1 MGAGVH
7 LSEVM
12 AKKLSLVGGV
22 ALWLAHVGFRD
33 KDDAPLPLSVAKPT
47 AADAQHASQQ
57 GALLAVGRL
66 LIALLLAAV
75 GATELW
81 RLLGTPFTSFD
92 HGDGHDDLRLRLPQ
106 LLLSLPLAV
115 GAATARVAGA
125 LAVLMVAEALLVWQ
139 WWQLAV
145 FSYAVRARRP
155 APPPR
160 TPAPRLTPPP
170 PAALQGAQRDT
181 AIEHFTVNLAVAGAL
196 LLLPTFGGGRYTLD
210 QIVKKQE

>member
-145 FSYAVRARRP
+145 FSYAVRPRRP
-155 APPPR
+155 APPAAHTR
-160 TPAPRLTPPP
+160 AASHPA
-170 PAALQGAQRDT
+170 AALQGAQRDT

>member
-145 FSYAVRARRP
+145 FSYAVRARP
-155 APPPR
+155 APPRARPR
-160 TPAPRLTPPP
+160 RASPPPP

>member
-33 KDDAPLPLSVAKPT
+33 RTTRRCRSPSPSPPPPT
-47 AADAQHASQQ
+47 PSTRRSRARCWRSAASSSRH
-57 GALLAVGRL
+57 
-66 LIALLLAAV
+66 LLAAV

-145 FSYAVRARRP
+145 FSYAVRPSGRP
-155 APPPR
+155 APPAAHAR
-160 TPAPRLTPPP
+160 AAPH
-170 PAALQGAQRDT
+170 PAAARR
-181 AIEHFTVNLAVAGAL
+181 FAGRPARH
-196 LLLPTFGGGRYTLD
+196 GD
-210 QIVKKQE
+210 

>member
-145 FSYAVRARRP
+145 FSYAVRARCP

-160 TPAPRLTPPP
+160 TPAPHPAA
-170 PAALQGAQRDT
+170 AALQGAQRDT

>member
-155 APPPR
+155 APPAAHAR
-160 TPAPRLTPPP
+160 AASHPA
-170 PAALQGAQRDT
+170 AALQGAQRDT

>member
-155 APPPR
+155 APPAAHAR
-160 TPAPRLTPPP
+160 AAPH
-170 PAALQGAQRDT
+170 PAAARR
-181 AIEHFTVNLAVAGAL
+181 FAGRPARH
-196 LLLPTFGGGRYTLD
+196 GD
-210 QIVKKQE
+210 